1 MKHCLRIIGIGG
13 LLLGALNSMA
23 ANYSLQI
30 SDVTWM
36 GSPGGYDCFT
46 GAAYPNTVNFTI
58 TKTANGRKDYAL
70 TAGTSANTGSY
81 TRQLSSGGSRLNYQ
95 LFTTS
100 GMNYNLKAPP
110 SAQANEVLSGSVPGP
125 GGQVIPLS
133 FVFFIPPGQVVPPG
147 TYTDQVTISIYD
159 AYDSVGSPQAT
170 RTITISAVVVA
181 GAAMSIVPT
190 GGPFNSSRP
199 QYTLNFGTLST
210 GQQQSCDVLI
220 KQNNN
225 CTLYYSSANRG
236 VLQQVPV
243 PTTDQIPYS
252 CMVAGAMLDLSQAG
266 SLSLP
271 PGISPGSDGARYPVN
286 ITIGNVGNASA
297 GTYED
302 QITITVQA
310 Q

>member
-1 MKHCLRIIGIGG
+1 MKLLRTMALGG
-13 LLLGALNSMA
+13 LLLLSALSSRA
-23 ANYSLQI
+23 ATYSLQI

-46 GAAYPNTVNFTI
+46 SAAYPNTVNFTI
-58 TKTANGRKDYAL
+58 TKIANGRKGYAV
-70 TAGTSANTGSY
+70 TAGPSANTGSY
-81 TRQLSSGGSRLNYQ
+81 TRKLRSGGSRLNYQ
-95 LFTTS
+95 LYTTS
-100 GMNYNLKAPP
+100 GMNYALKAPP
-110 SAQANEVLSGSVPGP
+110 TAMANEVLSGSVPGA

-147 TYTDQVTISIYD
+147 TYTDRITISIYD
-159 AYDSVGSPQAT
+159 AYNSVGSPQAT
-170 RTITISAVVVA
+170 KIITIRAGVVA

-190 GGPFNSSRP
+190 GAPFNASRP
-199 QYTLNFGTLST
+199 QYTLNFGMLST
-210 GQQQSCDVLI
+210 GQRQSCDVLI

-225 CTLYYSSANRG
+225 CTVYYSSANRG
-236 VLQQVPV
+236 VLKQVPI

-252 CMVAGAMLDLSQAG
+252 CMAAGSMLDLSQAG
-266 SLSLP
+266 RISLP
-271 PGISPGSDGARYPVN
+271 PGISPGPDGARYPVS
-286 ITIGNVGNASA
+286 ITIGNVGNATA

>member
-1 MKHCLRIIGIGG
+1 MNRLQTMGLGG
-13 LLLGALNSMA
+13 LLLLSAFGSMA
-23 ANYSLQI
+23 ANYSLQV

-46 GAAYPNTVNFTI
+46 GASYPNTVNFTI
-58 TKTANGRKDYAL
+58 TKTANGRKSYAV
-70 TAGTSANTGSY
+70 TAGASANTGSY
-81 TRQLSSGGSRLNYQ
+81 TRQLRSGGSQLNYQ
-95 LFTTS
+95 LYTTS
-100 GMNYNLKAPP
+100 GMNYALKAPP
-110 SAQANEVLSGSVPGP
+110 TAIANEVLSGSVPGP

-147 TYTDQVTISIYD
+147 TYIDQVTISIYD
-159 AYDSVGSPQAT
+159 AYNSVGSPQAT
-170 RTITISAVVVA
+170 KTVAIRAVVVA

-190 GGPFNSSRP
+190 GAPFNGSRP
-199 QYTLNFGTLST
+199 QYTLNFGILST

-225 CTLYYSSANRG
+225 CILYYSSANRG
-236 VLQQVPV
+236 VLKQVPT
-243 PTTDQIPYS
+243 PTTDQIPYT
-252 CMVAGAMLDLSQAG
+252 CTAAGSMLDLSQAG
-266 SLSLP
+266 SISLP
-271 PGISPGSDGARYPVN
+271 PGLSPGPDGARYPVS
-286 ITIGNVGNASA
+286 ITIGNVGNATA